1 MDSSV
6 DLSNKEYED
15 ALIFN
20 SMLSDS
26 SKNDDMKKTD
36 FILKEENNWAE
47 VQNKKLKRLDNR
59 MRKLIKMGKGRAL
72 QSGVRMLCDILET
85 RDVDRIYMRPYYP
98 NAARLNFEDEK
109 QRRIHA
115 KEETIKDIN
124 NKINKIR
131 ESLFVDDNL
140 VDVTQVEAETDLE
153 DVEILLQP
161 KNLDFNDVIKEAKLA
176 NQRLQKKRDE
186 LDYIMSEIP
195 LVVRK
200 EFDKQLSNEVERVVE
215 PMRKALK
222 RYEEK
227 EFKVTNIDY
236 KELYIEEIIIGNIMR
251 VELGEP
257 TKAPIT
263 IGGGILKET
272 GVDYF
277 KRDDDEVAKQNS
289 RYMDEDS
296 EYGDDDDE
304 DSVGDDD

>member
-1 MDSSV
+1 M
-6 DLSNKEYED
+6 LT
-15 ALIFN
+15 FN
-20 SMLSDS
+20 AMVSDS
-26 SKNDDMKKTD
+26 IKKDDVKKTD
-36 FILKEENNWAE
+36 FILKEKTDWEE
-47 VQNKKLKRLDNR
+47 VQNKKFKRLDNR
-59 MRKLIKMGKGRAL
+59 MRKIIKMGKGRAL
-72 QSGVRMLCDILET
+72 QSGIRMLCDILET

-124 NKINKIR
+124 KKINKIR
-131 ESLFVDDNL
+131 ESLFIDDNL

-161 KNLDFNDVIKEAKLA
+161 KSLDFNDIIKEAKLA

-186 LDYIMSEIP
+186 LDYVISEIP
-195 LVVRK
+195 LVVRR
-200 EFDKQLSNEVERVVE
+200 EFDKQLNQEVERIVE
-215 PMRKALK
+215 PIRKALK

-263 IGGGILKET
+263 IGDGILKEISV
-272 GVDYF
+272 GYS
-277 KRDDDEVAKQNS
+277 KRDDDEIVKQNS